1 MAIFNENYIKEYK
14 EKINNNQS
22 LNESILIT
30 IGLAIILAPFILLF
44 SAITIFCIYC
54 DKTISD
60 GIKKDKINF
69 ENIIKKYPKLKK
81 IVMDIVR
88 KTQDFLIKKIKL
100 KYHELEYKDVNFNS
114 FNIDYNKDDTPSK
127 YTEYILYANP
137 ERYLKTTEL
146 SKYLDSKYGE
156 YYIIENIEKK
166 FYYSNR
172 KEYNRLYKLFVD
184 ICDTLYEDYTE
195 IDKYLKS
202 CNEELQNEPNGDTI
216 KLSTSIYEPGET
228 NSDFPMCFIKIEIDI
243 SKIKMT
249 DEIKTKIEE
258 FKSKSGK
265 YFK

>member
-1 MAIFNENYIKEYK
+1 MAIFNKEYIKKYNQNK
-14 EKINNNQS
+14 EV
-22 LNESILIT
+22 LNESLLT
-30 IGLAIILAPFILLF
+30 VGLFIILSPFILLF

-69 ENIIKKYPKLKK
+69 ENMIKKYPKLKK

-100 KYHELEYKDVNFNS
+100 KYHELEYKDVNFNA
-114 FNIDYNKDDTPSK
+114 FNINYNKDNTPSK

-146 SKYLDSKYGE
+146 SKYIDSKYGE
-156 YYIIENIEKK
+156 YYIIENIEEK
-166 FYYSNR
+166 FYYSDR

-195 IDKYLKS
+195 INKYLKV
-202 CNEELQNEPNGDTI
+202 CNEELRNEPNGDII

-249 DEIKTKIEE
+249 DEVEEKINELRA
-258 FKSKSGK
+258 KSGK
-265 YFK
+265 YLKN